1 MPEDE
6 ADASESEGVM
16 VGEVCPYLE
25 PWNPFA
31 LANDFI
37 DEDDDEAFRDAD
49 PAADDVWMGQ
59 EPLGSDPDL
68 AQIEDHARPN
78 DADRVYDPDDPFR
91 GCFVCDDDSVDPWE
105 RGRIVRL
112 AMLAI
117 ADGLDDAQA
126 YLAEYRDSHPS
137 ALRRPRIAA
146 RVAQRLTSPTRP

>member
-1 MPEDE
+1 
-6 ADASESEGVM
+6 
-16 VGEVCPYLE
+16 
-25 PWNPFA
+25 
-31 LANDFI
+31 
-37 DEDDDEAFRDAD
+37 
-49 PAADDVWMGQ
+49 MGQ

-146 RVAQRLTSPTRP
+146 HVAQRLTAAGQPDQALIQLDRAVLEEGLRSDGARVWIDAPSARLPAARVGLRGW